1 MNGHHGPEQAIT
13 VHRPRPVTDEK
24 VSDEALLSPA
34 QTRQLKRRQALT
46 EDRKRIFLGE
56 LRVHGIVVEAAKVA
70 SPGST
75 HERGA
80 RTTFY
85 EERSRNE
92 DFAQEWDAAVERANG
107 ALEREIYRRGVEGF
121 EEERVDSQGRVTILK
136 KYSDACLL
144 AQARSRMQQYRKS
157 DVNKKVSGVVEH
169 KHSGTVK
176 YEDCSDEQRRHIRR
190 FLASA
195 PRFQLAD
202 N

>member
-1 MNGHHGPEQAIT
+1 MPYLVPMSEHHGHHGPEQAST
-13 VHRPRPVTDEK
+13 DHRPRPVTD
-24 VSDEALLSPA
+24 D
-34 QTRQLKRRQALT
+34 RRRRQALT
-46 EDRKRIFLGE
+46 KNRKRLFLDE
-56 LRVHGIVVEAAKVA
+56 LKIHGIVVEAAKVA
-70 SPGST
+70 SPGSV

-92 DFAQEWDAAVERANG
+92 EFAQEWDAAVERANG

-157 DVNKKVSGVVEH
+157 DVNKKVSGTVEH
-169 KHSGTVK
+169 KHTGTVR
-176 YEDCSDEQRRHIRR
+176 YEELSPDQRRYVRR
-190 FLASA
+190 FLAGA
-195 PRFQLAD
+195 PRSD
-202 N
+202 PSEN